1 MWQKAHGLVLE
12 IYKITKTFP
21 GDERFGL
28 ISQMRRASVSIAAN
42 IAEGFKKR
50 GTKDKMNFY
59 NISQGSSE
67 ELRYYFILAKDLGY
81 VAANDDVLREID
93 AICRMLTNLIGSINR
108 H

>member
-28 ISQMRRASVSIAAN
+28 ISQMRRASVLIAAN

-93 AICRMLTNLIGSINR
+93 ATCRMLTSLIGSIGR
-108 H
+108 R